1 MEICAICQ
9 NEIDFKKS
17 VLTSCNHHFCS
28 SCFFKWLEK
37 KADCPVC
44 RKVFKK
50 NTNYDIE
57 IEREILD
64 QLEGEV
70 RDYTNLVDE
79 LREQAF
85 NIEYKKNAMIKI
97 CMDMDEA
104 IKGKKEEFIKVN
116 NDLIDLDRRRQAMNE
131 NIQNR
136 VRYLNNLENKRI
148 QNSRNRN
155 RKFGLNLAGR

>member
-1 MEICAICQ
+1 
-9 NEIDFKKS
+9 
-17 VLTSCNHHFCS
+17 
-28 SCFFKWLEK
+28 
-37 KADCPVC
+37 
-44 RKVFKK
+44 VFKK

-70 RDYTNLVDE
+70 RDYTNLIEE

-104 IKGKKEEFIKVN
+104 LKEKKEEFIKVN
-116 NDLIDLDRRRQAMNE
+116 NDVIDLDRKRQAMNE
-131 NIQNR
+131 NIQNKI
-136 VRYLNNLENKRI
+136 RYLNNLENKRI